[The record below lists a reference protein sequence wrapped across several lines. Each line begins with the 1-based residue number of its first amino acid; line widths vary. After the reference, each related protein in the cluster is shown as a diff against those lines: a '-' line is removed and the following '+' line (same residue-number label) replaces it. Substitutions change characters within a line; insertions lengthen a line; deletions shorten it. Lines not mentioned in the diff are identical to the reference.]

1 MNTKIYYVETNAYS
15 MIVADHGD
23 FKRVISNE
31 CAILED
37 GETPL
42 EKIQSVEDDT
52 SWELY
57 EDDRDIEDFLEI
69 DYNDSETP
77 RILAE
82 AEIDL

>member
-1 MNTKIYYVETNAYS
+1 MRTKIYYVETNADP
-15 MIVADHGD
+15 MIVTDYGE
-23 FKRVISNE
+23 FKRVICNE
-31 CAILED
+31 CAILEE

-52 SWELY
+52 SWDLY
-57 EDDRDIEDFLEI
+57 EDNRDIEEFLEI